1 MVRRADAPFWTA
13 AACCRF
19 VAGSL
24 LPNHAARVL
33 VGTNVLVPQ
42 QAVERK
48 TAAGCSSPNMKTV
61 PEEFRWVIGKTLRQV
76 GKDPRAQHAWH
87 IWRYQNYQ
95 KDYGISILNDHA
107 DAMLKAPNGDEL
119 WNLAWA
125 INSNVRRANG
135 KYLYK
140 FAILSPQYT
149 KAVHDGLEKIVKE
162 GIAKGWDKV
171 RIRVAIQK
179 QLLEWR
185 KVLEDGR
192 QFWY

>member
-1 MVRRADAPFWTA
+1 
-13 AACCRF
+13 
-19 VAGSL
+19 
-24 LPNHAARVL
+24 
-33 VGTNVLVPQ
+33 
-42 QAVERK
+42 
-48 TAAGCSSPNMKTV
+48 MKTV

-87 IWRYQNYQ
+87 IWRSQ
-95 KDYGISILNDHA
+95 KYLTDYGISVLDDHA
-107 DAMLKAPNGDEL
+107 DAMLRAANGDEL

-140 FAILSPQYT
+140 FAIHSPQYT

-171 RIRVAIQK
+171 RIRVAIQE
-179 QLLEWR
+179 QLLDWR
-185 KVLEDGR
+185 RVLERGGY
-192 QFWY
+192 FWY